1 MKNTKLKQMEEL
13 DAKIE
18 KTNYDLSGLES
29 RKKEM
34 EDSKFDKQQNIEKL
48 EEEKR
53 TILAKTDK
61 MNRLEKI
68 IYIAFASKNDLK
80 QVDLLN
86 AKITELRNEK
96 DSIQDKIDIQ
106 NKLYADTIKEK
117 DNYIEQR
124 KQLYIENTNVNIQE
138 NTIKTT
144 HVQDLAKIHKIAKQY
159 EGSEIM
165 KKLSQTIEKYVD
177 RLLENT
183 GKNEKDVVEKED
195 DYTTTAKEFEYYTL
209 IETELPQNAEG
220 KMKVEIVENEKGEK
234 VVNNTVDVYY
244 YYQAKT
250 FNIGVE
256 KQITGIVV
264 NGERREISNGK
275 VEKVEIYRKKT
286 EETSV
291 QVEYKIK
298 VRNTGEIA
306 GTTTIEENLPEG
318 MKLANNDGMWEEQD
332 GKLIKVIPEIGAGE
346 TKEYTVLLNW
356 EQTGENMGEKANE
369 VKIVETGNVPGFVDN
384 NDKDNT
390 ANANVIISVET
401 GELPIGLILALV
413 ALVGLET
420 VTLRYALVLTK
431 RQKNK

>member
-34 EDSKFDKQQNIEKL
+34 ENSKFDKQQNIEKL

-53 TILAKTDK
+53 TLLAKTDK

-68 IYIAFASKNDLK
+68 IYIAFALKNDLK

-183 GKNEKDVVEKED
+183 GENEKDVVEKED
-195 DYTTTAKEFEYYTL
+195 E
-209 IETELPQNAEG
+209 AE
-220 KMKVEIVENEKGEK
+220 
-234 VVNNTVDVYY
+234 
-244 YYQAKT
+244 A
-250 FNIGVE
+250 
-256 KQITGIVV
+256 
-264 NGERREISNGK
+264 
-275 VEKVEIYRKKT
+275 
-286 EETSV
+286 
-291 QVEYKIK
+291 
-298 VRNTGEIA
+298 
-306 GTTTIEENLPEG
+306 
-318 MKLANNDGMWEEQD
+318 
-332 GKLIKVIPEIGAGE
+332 
-346 TKEYTVLLNW
+346 
-356 EQTGENMGEKANE
+356 
-369 VKIVETGNVPGFVDN
+369 
-384 NDKDNT
+384 
-390 ANANVIISVET
+390 
-401 GELPIGLILALV
+401 
-413 ALVGLET
+413 
-420 VTLRYALVLTK
+420 
-431 RQKNK
+431 

>member
-1 MKNTKLKQMEEL
+1 MKNIELKQMEEL

-18 KTNYDLSGLES
+18 KVNYDLLGLES
-29 RKKEM
+29 RKQEM
-34 EDSKFDKQQNIEKL
+34 ENNKFEKQQNIENL
-48 EEEKR
+48 EDEKKK
-53 TILAKTDK
+53 ILAKTDK

-195 DYTTTAKEFEYYTL
+195 E
-209 IETELPQNAEG
+209 AE
-220 KMKVEIVENEKGEK
+220 
-234 VVNNTVDVYY
+234 
-244 YYQAKT
+244 A
-250 FNIGVE
+250 
-256 KQITGIVV
+256 
-264 NGERREISNGK
+264 
-275 VEKVEIYRKKT
+275 
-286 EETSV
+286 
-291 QVEYKIK
+291 
-298 VRNTGEIA
+298 
-306 GTTTIEENLPEG
+306 
-318 MKLANNDGMWEEQD
+318 
-332 GKLIKVIPEIGAGE
+332 
-346 TKEYTVLLNW
+346 
-356 EQTGENMGEKANE
+356 
-369 VKIVETGNVPGFVDN
+369 
-384 NDKDNT
+384 
-390 ANANVIISVET
+390 
-401 GELPIGLILALV
+401 
-413 ALVGLET
+413 
-420 VTLRYALVLTK
+420 
-431 RQKNK
+431 

>member
-124 KQLYIENTNVNIQE
+124 KQLYIENTNVYIQE

-183 GKNEKDVVEKED
+183 GENEKDVVEKED
-195 DYTTTAKEFEYYTL
+195 E
-209 IETELPQNAEG
+209 AE
-220 KMKVEIVENEKGEK
+220 
-234 VVNNTVDVYY
+234 
-244 YYQAKT
+244 A
-250 FNIGVE
+250 
-256 KQITGIVV
+256 
-264 NGERREISNGK
+264 
-275 VEKVEIYRKKT
+275 
-286 EETSV
+286 
-291 QVEYKIK
+291 
-298 VRNTGEIA
+298 
-306 GTTTIEENLPEG
+306 
-318 MKLANNDGMWEEQD
+318 
-332 GKLIKVIPEIGAGE
+332 
-346 TKEYTVLLNW
+346 
-356 EQTGENMGEKANE
+356 
-369 VKIVETGNVPGFVDN
+369 
-384 NDKDNT
+384 
-390 ANANVIISVET
+390 
-401 GELPIGLILALV
+401 
-413 ALVGLET
+413 
-420 VTLRYALVLTK
+420 
-431 RQKNK
+431 

>member
-1 MKNTKLKQMEEL
+1 MKNIKLEQMEEL

-18 KTNYDLSGLES
+18 KINYDLSGLES

-34 EDSKFDKQQNIEKL
+34 ENSKFDKQQNIEKL

-195 DYTTTAKEFEYYTL
+195 E
-209 IETELPQNAEG
+209 AE
-220 KMKVEIVENEKGEK
+220 
-234 VVNNTVDVYY
+234 
-244 YYQAKT
+244 A
-250 FNIGVE
+250 
-256 KQITGIVV
+256 
-264 NGERREISNGK
+264 
-275 VEKVEIYRKKT
+275 
-286 EETSV
+286 
-291 QVEYKIK
+291 
-298 VRNTGEIA
+298 
-306 GTTTIEENLPEG
+306 
-318 MKLANNDGMWEEQD
+318 
-332 GKLIKVIPEIGAGE
+332 
-346 TKEYTVLLNW
+346 
-356 EQTGENMGEKANE
+356 
-369 VKIVETGNVPGFVDN
+369 
-384 NDKDNT
+384 
-390 ANANVIISVET
+390 
-401 GELPIGLILALV
+401 
-413 ALVGLET
+413 
-420 VTLRYALVLTK
+420 
-431 RQKNK
+431 

>member
-18 KTNYDLSGLES
+18 KINYDLSGLES

-34 EDSKFDKQQNIEKL
+34 EDKKFDKQQNIEKL

-183 GKNEKDVVEKED
+183 GENEKDVVEKED
-195 DYTTTAKEFEYYTL
+195 E
-209 IETELPQNAEG
+209 AE
-220 KMKVEIVENEKGEK
+220 
-234 VVNNTVDVYY
+234 
-244 YYQAKT
+244 A
-250 FNIGVE
+250 
-256 KQITGIVV
+256 
-264 NGERREISNGK
+264 
-275 VEKVEIYRKKT
+275 
-286 EETSV
+286 
-291 QVEYKIK
+291 
-298 VRNTGEIA
+298 
-306 GTTTIEENLPEG
+306 
-318 MKLANNDGMWEEQD
+318 
-332 GKLIKVIPEIGAGE
+332 
-346 TKEYTVLLNW
+346 
-356 EQTGENMGEKANE
+356 
-369 VKIVETGNVPGFVDN
+369 
-384 NDKDNT
+384 
-390 ANANVIISVET
+390 
-401 GELPIGLILALV
+401 
-413 ALVGLET
+413 
-420 VTLRYALVLTK
+420 
-431 RQKNK
+431 

>member
-18 KTNYDLSGLES
+18 KINYDLSGLES

-183 GKNEKDVVEKED
+183 GENEKDVVEKED
-195 DYTTTAKEFEYYTL
+195 E
-209 IETELPQNAEG
+209 AE
-220 KMKVEIVENEKGEK
+220 
-234 VVNNTVDVYY
+234 
-244 YYQAKT
+244 A
-250 FNIGVE
+250 
-256 KQITGIVV
+256 
-264 NGERREISNGK
+264 
-275 VEKVEIYRKKT
+275 
-286 EETSV
+286 
-291 QVEYKIK
+291 
-298 VRNTGEIA
+298 
-306 GTTTIEENLPEG
+306 
-318 MKLANNDGMWEEQD
+318 
-332 GKLIKVIPEIGAGE
+332 
-346 TKEYTVLLNW
+346 
-356 EQTGENMGEKANE
+356 
-369 VKIVETGNVPGFVDN
+369 
-384 NDKDNT
+384 
-390 ANANVIISVET
+390 
-401 GELPIGLILALV
+401 
-413 ALVGLET
+413 
-420 VTLRYALVLTK
+420 
-431 RQKNK
+431 

>member
-177 RLLENT
+177 SLLENT

-195 DYTTTAKEFEYYTL
+195 E
-209 IETELPQNAEG
+209 AE
-220 KMKVEIVENEKGEK
+220 
-234 VVNNTVDVYY
+234 
-244 YYQAKT
+244 A
-250 FNIGVE
+250 
-256 KQITGIVV
+256 
-264 NGERREISNGK
+264 
-275 VEKVEIYRKKT
+275 
-286 EETSV
+286 
-291 QVEYKIK
+291 
-298 VRNTGEIA
+298 
-306 GTTTIEENLPEG
+306 
-318 MKLANNDGMWEEQD
+318 
-332 GKLIKVIPEIGAGE
+332 
-346 TKEYTVLLNW
+346 
-356 EQTGENMGEKANE
+356 
-369 VKIVETGNVPGFVDN
+369 
-384 NDKDNT
+384 
-390 ANANVIISVET
+390 
-401 GELPIGLILALV
+401 
-413 ALVGLET
+413 
-420 VTLRYALVLTK
+420 
-431 RQKNK
+431 

>member
-96 DSIQDKIDIQ
+96 DNIQNKIDIQ

-159 EGSEIM
+159 ENSDIM
-165 KKLSQTIEKYVD
+165 QKVSQVIEKYID
-177 RLLENT
+177 KLLEGT
-183 GKNEKDVVEKED
+183 KEDEKKLVEKE
-195 DYTTTAKEFEYYTL
+195 EE
-209 IETELPQNAEG
+209 AE
-220 KMKVEIVENEKGEK
+220 V
-234 VVNNTVDVYY
+234 
-244 YYQAKT
+244 
-250 FNIGVE
+250 
-256 KQITGIVV
+256 
-264 NGERREISNGK
+264 
-275 VEKVEIYRKKT
+275 
-286 EETSV
+286 
-291 QVEYKIK
+291 
-298 VRNTGEIA
+298 
-306 GTTTIEENLPEG
+306 
-318 MKLANNDGMWEEQD
+318 
-332 GKLIKVIPEIGAGE
+332 
-346 TKEYTVLLNW
+346 
-356 EQTGENMGEKANE
+356 
-369 VKIVETGNVPGFVDN
+369 
-384 NDKDNT
+384 
-390 ANANVIISVET
+390 
-401 GELPIGLILALV
+401 
-413 ALVGLET
+413 
-420 VTLRYALVLTK
+420 
-431 RQKNK
+431 

>member
-1 MKNTKLKQMEEL
+1 MKNTKSKQMEEL

-96 DSIQDKIDIQ
+96 DSIQ

-124 KQLYIENTNVNIQE
+124 KQLYVENTMTNVQE
-138 NTIKTT
+138 KEDIVKTT
-144 HVQDLAKIHKIAKQY
+144 HVEDLARIHKIAKQY

-177 RLLENT
+177 KLLGNT
-183 GKNEKDVVEKED
+183 EENEKNALEKED
-195 DYTTTAKEFEYYTL
+195 E
-209 IETELPQNAEG
+209 AE
-220 KMKVEIVENEKGEK
+220 
-234 VVNNTVDVYY
+234 
-244 YYQAKT
+244 A
-250 FNIGVE
+250 
-256 KQITGIVV
+256 
-264 NGERREISNGK
+264 
-275 VEKVEIYRKKT
+275 
-286 EETSV
+286 
-291 QVEYKIK
+291 
-298 VRNTGEIA
+298 
-306 GTTTIEENLPEG
+306 
-318 MKLANNDGMWEEQD
+318 
-332 GKLIKVIPEIGAGE
+332 
-346 TKEYTVLLNW
+346 
-356 EQTGENMGEKANE
+356 
-369 VKIVETGNVPGFVDN
+369 
-384 NDKDNT
+384 
-390 ANANVIISVET
+390 
-401 GELPIGLILALV
+401 
-413 ALVGLET
+413 
-420 VTLRYALVLTK
+420 
-431 RQKNK
+431 

>member
-177 RLLENT
+177 KLLGNAEE
-183 GKNEKDVVEKED
+183 NEKNALEKED
-195 DYTTTAKEFEYYTL
+195 E
-209 IETELPQNAEG
+209 AE
-220 KMKVEIVENEKGEK
+220 
-234 VVNNTVDVYY
+234 
-244 YYQAKT
+244 A
-250 FNIGVE
+250 
-256 KQITGIVV
+256 
-264 NGERREISNGK
+264 
-275 VEKVEIYRKKT
+275 
-286 EETSV
+286 
-291 QVEYKIK
+291 
-298 VRNTGEIA
+298 
-306 GTTTIEENLPEG
+306 
-318 MKLANNDGMWEEQD
+318 
-332 GKLIKVIPEIGAGE
+332 
-346 TKEYTVLLNW
+346 
-356 EQTGENMGEKANE
+356 
-369 VKIVETGNVPGFVDN
+369 
-384 NDKDNT
+384 
-390 ANANVIISVET
+390 
-401 GELPIGLILALV
+401 
-413 ALVGLET
+413 
-420 VTLRYALVLTK
+420 
-431 RQKNK
+431 

>member
-183 GKNEKDVVEKED
+183 GKNEKNVVEKED
-195 DYTTTAKEFEYYTL
+195 E
-209 IETELPQNAEG
+209 AE
-220 KMKVEIVENEKGEK
+220 
-234 VVNNTVDVYY
+234 
-244 YYQAKT
+244 A
-250 FNIGVE
+250 
-256 KQITGIVV
+256 
-264 NGERREISNGK
+264 
-275 VEKVEIYRKKT
+275 
-286 EETSV
+286 
-291 QVEYKIK
+291 
-298 VRNTGEIA
+298 
-306 GTTTIEENLPEG
+306 
-318 MKLANNDGMWEEQD
+318 
-332 GKLIKVIPEIGAGE
+332 
-346 TKEYTVLLNW
+346 
-356 EQTGENMGEKANE
+356 
-369 VKIVETGNVPGFVDN
+369 
-384 NDKDNT
+384 
-390 ANANVIISVET
+390 
-401 GELPIGLILALV
+401 
-413 ALVGLET
+413 
-420 VTLRYALVLTK
+420 
-431 RQKNK
+431 

>member
-165 KKLSQTIEKYVD
+165 KKLSHTIEKYVD

-195 DYTTTAKEFEYYTL
+195 E
-209 IETELPQNAEG
+209 AE
-220 KMKVEIVENEKGEK
+220 
-234 VVNNTVDVYY
+234 
-244 YYQAKT
+244 A
-250 FNIGVE
+250 
-256 KQITGIVV
+256 
-264 NGERREISNGK
+264 
-275 VEKVEIYRKKT
+275 
-286 EETSV
+286 
-291 QVEYKIK
+291 
-298 VRNTGEIA
+298 
-306 GTTTIEENLPEG
+306 
-318 MKLANNDGMWEEQD
+318 
-332 GKLIKVIPEIGAGE
+332 
-346 TKEYTVLLNW
+346 
-356 EQTGENMGEKANE
+356 
-369 VKIVETGNVPGFVDN
+369 
-384 NDKDNT
+384 
-390 ANANVIISVET
+390 
-401 GELPIGLILALV
+401 
-413 ALVGLET
+413 
-420 VTLRYALVLTK
+420 
-431 RQKNK
+431 

>member
-53 TILAKTDK
+53 PILAKTDK

-195 DYTTTAKEFEYYTL
+195 E
-209 IETELPQNAEG
+209 AE
-220 KMKVEIVENEKGEK
+220 
-234 VVNNTVDVYY
+234 
-244 YYQAKT
+244 A
-250 FNIGVE
+250 
-256 KQITGIVV
+256 
-264 NGERREISNGK
+264 
-275 VEKVEIYRKKT
+275 
-286 EETSV
+286 
-291 QVEYKIK
+291 
-298 VRNTGEIA
+298 
-306 GTTTIEENLPEG
+306 
-318 MKLANNDGMWEEQD
+318 
-332 GKLIKVIPEIGAGE
+332 
-346 TKEYTVLLNW
+346 
-356 EQTGENMGEKANE
+356 
-369 VKIVETGNVPGFVDN
+369 
-384 NDKDNT
+384 
-390 ANANVIISVET
+390 
-401 GELPIGLILALV
+401 
-413 ALVGLET
+413 
-420 VTLRYALVLTK
+420 
-431 RQKNK
+431 